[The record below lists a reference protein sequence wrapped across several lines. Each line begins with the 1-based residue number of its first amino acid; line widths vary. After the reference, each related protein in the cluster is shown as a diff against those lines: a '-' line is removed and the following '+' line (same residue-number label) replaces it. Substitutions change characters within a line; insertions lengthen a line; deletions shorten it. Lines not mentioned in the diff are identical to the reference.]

1 MSDILSF
8 ETHDRTGGKTALLTL
23 TNGEN
28 KQDLAFAN
36 AMQDALEQVRG
47 DKSIKALV
55 ITSNDEKNWSQ
66 GVNLNWLMA
75 AMHGGQQDDIRAFMY
90 GMNAVF
96 GGLLTLPVPV
106 IGALTGHA
114 FGNGAMLA
122 CCCDFR
128 FMRADRGYFCFPEV
142 DISIPFL
149 PSMIAFCKKAIPQH
163 RFNELKL
170 TGRRVTAEELLADHV
185 ISDAFPDAATTLQ
198 GAMDYAATF
207 NKSRAIFGEHKR
219 RMHGPILEIMKT
231 QDPEFIDPLNL
242 TV

>member
-1 MSDILSF
+1 MSDILSL
-8 ETHDRTGGKTALLTL
+8 ETRGKVAVLTM
-23 TNGEN
+23 TNGAN
-28 KQDLAFAN
+28 KQNLAFAQ
-36 AMQDALEQVRG
+36 AMIGALDTVRA
-47 DKSIKALV
+47 DKAIKSLV

-66 GVNLNWLMA
+66 GVDLNWLMA
-75 AMHGGQQDDIRAFMY
+75 SIHGGKEADVRAFMY
-90 GMNAVF
+90 AMNEVF

-128 FMRADRGYFCFPEV
+128 VMRSDRGYFCFPEV

-149 PSMIAFCKKAIPQH
+149 PSMIAFCRKAVPEY

-170 TGRRVTAEELLADHV
+170 TGRRATAEDLLKDH
-185 ISDAFPDAATTLQ
+185 IIEAAFPDADATLE
-198 GAMDYAATF
+198 GAVALAETF
-207 NKSRAIFGEHKR
+207 TKSRAIFGEHKR
-219 RMHGPILEIMKT
+219 RMHGHILGIMERE
-231 QDPEFIDPLNL
+231 DPTYIDPLNL